1 MKIKLSGKRIWR
13 ATLGVF
19 AASAVVGIAAA
30 NGCRRPERPE
40 GLPELYPCEIV
51 VTFGGEPLEGVLATL
66 TPESPELKKW
76 RAGGTTDAEGRVEVK
91 TAFCWEG
98 VAAGTYRLGF
108 TKEEERVGDTAEE
121 MTPISLIPLK
131 YAPQNSELTFEAK
144 PGKNKATFELD
155 AGEELFPTP
164 TGFMPSRPIR
174 GR

>member
-1 MKIKLSGKRIWR
+1 MTIKLSEKRTWR
-13 ATLGVF
+13 AALGVF
-19 AASAVVGIAAA
+19 AALAAG
-30 NGCRRPERPE
+30 GCLQPERPE

-76 RAGGTTDAEGRVEVK
+76 RAGGTTDAEGRIKVK

-121 MTPISLIPLK
+121 MTPMSLIPLK
-131 YAPQNSELTFEAK
+131 YAPQNTELTFEAK

-155 AGEELFPTP
+155 AGEELFPVP
-164 TGFMPSRPIR
+164 TGYMPSRPIR